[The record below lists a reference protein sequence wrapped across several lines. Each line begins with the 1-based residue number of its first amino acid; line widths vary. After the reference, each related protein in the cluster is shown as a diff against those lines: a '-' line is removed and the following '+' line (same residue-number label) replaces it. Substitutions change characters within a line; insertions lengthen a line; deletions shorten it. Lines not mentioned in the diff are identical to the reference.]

1 MGDMKRHVSR
11 KNLCYSLSAEEP
23 CINKIIEEYKRL
35 KHKIKVVKNVTIG
48 NQNTTTINN
57 TNITNIT
64 NINISIDK
72 KVFGEEDLCHLT
84 KDAVFKD
91 MTTHEPRVALQK
103 IIAAIYAP
111 GNSTFICDKAGNYF
125 VVDKFVDTGPWLV
138 PIFAPRDKGKVLEDV
153 CTKGYHVMDD
163 AFYGATAVTQLGG
176 RFHPRDGVDTWK
188 RAIGEDG
195 YDKVD
200 TFLASFSNKE
210 YAFEEATKDAHE
222 TSMMLM
228 KGIPK
233 EMCPL

>member
-1 MGDMKRHVSR
+1 
-11 KNLCYSLSAEEP
+11 
-23 CINKIIEEYKRL
+23 
-35 KHKIKVVKNVTIG
+35 
-48 NQNTTTINN
+48 
-57 TNITNIT
+57 
-64 NINISIDK
+64 
-72 KVFGEEDLCHLT
+72 VFGEEDLCHLT

-103 IIAAIYAP
+103 IIAAIYTP

-163 AFYGATAVTQLGG
+163 AFYGATALTQLGG

-233 EMCPL
+233 EICPL